1 MMTREEIM
9 QDMKFR
15 EACSKYGI
23 YWRNCEVYEEVIV
36 LDTPITDLYV
46 LMDKNYN
53 TFCIDKLN
61 FEVEDLEDFIT
72 EKYEVYCNFTD
83 VVPYGENFGYP
94 FEEYTLKNIIDLASR
109 IEVIET
115 NHGHSLSM
123 QINGEWYK
131 RDEEELE
138 DYFKLLSYIKFLGE
152 EIKQYFLLS
161 YHMKAMRFEVP
172 DIYTYVRTITG
183 KLLDYVSNCTAISNR
198 PIPSEFLKFIGQS
211 SIETDMSGI
220 LYDALNL
227 LLNEEGYE
235 IDKENPDK
243 VKIIDNNKHRPDYS
257 KLAVDLLRILDVTDE
272 ELKQTEEEN
281 RTLRKEKNSEN
292 FKYWLNKISAK
303 TE

>member
-1 MMTREEIM
+1 MTREEIM

-23 YWRNCEVYEEVIV
+23 YWRNCEVYGELIV
-36 LDTPITDLYV
+36 LNTPITDLYI

-53 TFCIDKLN
+53 TIDVEYIDLD
-61 FEVEDLEDFIT
+61 VEDLEDFVE
-72 EKYEVYCNFTD
+72 EKFETYCNYTD
-83 VVPYGENFGYP
+83 ILPFGNKFYYP
-94 FEEYTLKNIIDLASR
+94 FEEYTLKNIIDLANR
-109 IEVIET
+109 IEVMET
-115 NHGHSLSM
+115 NHGHSLRTR
-123 QINGEWYK
+123 INGVWYD
-131 RDEEELE
+131 RDSKENDE
-138 DYFKLLSYIKFLGE
+138 YFKVLSYVKFLGE

-161 YHMKAMRFEVP
+161 YHMQAMEFAVP

-183 KLLDYVSNCTAISNR
+183 KLLDYISNCTCILNR

-220 LYDALNL
+220 LSDALNL

-235 IDKENPDK
+235 VDKENPNK
-243 VKIIDNNKHRPDYS
+243 VKIIDNNKDRPDHS

-292 FKYWLNKISAK
+292 FKCWLNRISAK